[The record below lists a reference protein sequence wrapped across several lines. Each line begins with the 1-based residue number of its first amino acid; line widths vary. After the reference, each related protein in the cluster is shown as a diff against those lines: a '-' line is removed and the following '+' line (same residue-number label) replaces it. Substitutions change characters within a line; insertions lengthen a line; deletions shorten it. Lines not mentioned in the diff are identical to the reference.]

1 MIQWTKQLPVRF
13 AWRKIAV
20 SSVGVLT
27 LMTVLVLAIYELT
40 KTEVTVEAN
49 GELLSVYTHAST
61 VGEVLD
67 EQNIEV
73 GEHDLIEPTTNT
85 AIDDA
90 MTITYKHAQEVYV
103 HLDEEEETVFTT
115 SDTVGELM
123 DELDIEVE
131 EYDDVTPPVE
141 EPVIEGLT
149 IHYESAFQVTVF
161 SDGEE
166 ETLWTTS
173 TTVADFLE
181 QESITLEEL
190 DRVEPSGDETL
201 VEETELHVIRVEK
214 VTDVVEEA
222 VDFATVTEKDSSLEE
237 GSEKVKQQGQEGKIE
252 KHYEVIFENGEEVS
266 RELVK
271 ENIVEES
278 EDQIVA
284 VGTQKSTETVS
295 RGSNSSSD
303 SGSSSA
309 SSDSSS
315 SNEWQTFTA
324 TAYTANCNGCSGVT
338 STGIDLNANPN
349 ANVIAV
355 DPNVIPLGSRV
366 EVKGHGTYIAGDTG
380 GAIQGNKIDIFIP
393 NRDQV
398 RAFGRRTVELRVL
411 D

>member
-27 LMTVLVLAIYELT
+27 LMTVLVLAIYEFT

-61 VGEVLD
+61 VEEVLD

-73 GEHDLIEPTTNT
+73 GEHDLIKPAIDT

-90 MTITYKHAQEVYV
+90 MIIIYKNAQEVYV

-115 SDTVGELM
+115 SETVGELM

-131 EYDDVTPPVE
+131 EYDDVTPSLE
-141 EPVIEGLT
+141 EPIVEGLT
-149 IHYESAFQVTVF
+149 IHYESAFQVTLF
-161 SDGEE
+161 SDDEE

-181 QESITLEEL
+181 KESITLEEL
-190 DRVEPSGDETL
+190 DRVEPSEDEKI
-201 VEETELHVIRVEK
+201 VEETDINVIRVEK
-214 VTDVVEEA
+214 VTDVVEES
-222 VDFATVTEKDSSLEE
+222 VDFATVTENDSSLEE
-237 GSEKVKQQGQEGKIE
+237 GSEKVKQQGQRGKVE
-252 KHYEVIFENGEEVS
+252 KHYEVVFENGEEVS

-271 ENIVEES
+271 EDVVEES
-278 EDQIVA
+278 EDRIVA
-284 VGTQKSTETVS
+284 VGTQQPVETVS
-295 RGSNSSSD
+295 RGSNSSSG
-303 SGSSSA
+303 SGSTNE
-309 SSDSSS
+309 SSS
-315 SNEWQTFTA
+315 SNNEWRTFTA

-338 STGIDLNANPN
+338 ATGIDLNANPN

>member
-27 LMTVLVLAIYELT
+27 LMTVLVLAIYEFT

-61 VGEVLD
+61 VEEVLD

-73 GEHDLIEPTTNT
+73 GEHDLIKPAIDT

-90 MTITYKHAQEVYV
+90 MIIIYKNAQEVYV

-115 SDTVGELM
+115 SETVGELM

-131 EYDDVTPPVE
+131 EYDDVTPSLE
-141 EPVIEGLT
+141 EPIVEGLT
-149 IHYESAFQVTVF
+149 IHYESAFQVTLF
-161 SDGEE
+161 SDDEE

-181 QESITLEEL
+181 KESITLEEL
-190 DRVEPSGDETL
+190 DRVEPSEDEKI
-201 VEETELHVIRVEK
+201 VEETDINVIRVEK

-222 VDFATVTEKDSSLEE
+222 VDFATVTENDSSLEE
-237 GSEKVKQQGQEGKIE
+237 GSEKVKQQGQRGKVE
-252 KHYEVIFENGEEVS
+252 KHYEVVFENGEEVS

-271 ENIVEES
+271 EDVVEES
-278 EDQIVA
+278 EDRIVA
-284 VGTQKSTETVS
+284 VGTQQPVETVS
-295 RGSNSSSD
+295 RGSNSSSG
-303 SGSSSA
+303 SGSTNE
-309 SSDSSS
+309 SSS
-315 SNEWQTFTA
+315 SNNEWRTFTA

-338 STGIDLNANPN
+338 ATGIDLNANPN

>member
-27 LMTVLVLAIYELT
+27 LMTVLVLAIYEIT
-40 KTEVTVEAN
+40 KTEVMVETN

-67 EQNIEV
+67 EQNIEI
-73 GEHDLIEPTTNT
+73 GEHDLIKPATDT
-85 AIDDA
+85 AIDDT
-90 MTITYKHAQEVYV
+90 MTIIYKNAQEVYV
-103 HLDEEEETVFTT
+103 HLDEKEDTVFTT
-115 SDTVGELM
+115 SETVGELM
-123 DELDIEVE
+123 DELDIEVGQ
-131 EYDDVTPPVE
+131 YDDVKPSVE
-141 EPVIEGLT
+141 EPIVEGLN
-149 IHYESAFQVTVF
+149 IHYESAFQVTLF

-181 QESITLEEL
+181 KESITLEEL
-190 DRVEPSGDETL
+190 DRVEPSEDERL
-201 VEETELHVIRVEK
+201 VKETDINVIRVEK

-222 VDFATVTEKDSSLEE
+222 VDFATVTENDSSLEK
-237 GSEKVKQQGQEGKIE
+237 GSEKVKQQGQQGKVE
-252 KHYEVIFENGEEVS
+252 KHYEVVFENGEEVS

-271 ENIVEES
+271 ENVVEES
-278 EDQIVA
+278 EDRIVA
-284 VGTQKSTETVS
+284 VGTQQPPETVS
-295 RGSNSSSD
+295 RGSNSSSN
-303 SGSSSA
+303 SGSSS
-309 SSDSSS
+309 SESSS
-315 SNEWQTFTA
+315 SNEWKTFTA

-338 STGIDLNANPN
+338 STGIDLNANPD